1 MSFLRKLS
9 AALAAPTPRPE
20 VDRHLA
26 MAVLL
31 LETARAD
38 FERSADELALIRAQL
53 SRGLGLDAAQ
63 TEALLARAADQAGA
77 AVSLHEFVSALN
89 RELDADGKRELLG
102 WLWQVALADGR
113 IEPREEALIRQLAEL
128 LFVPHADF
136 VRTRLVATGGT

>member
-1 MSFLRKLS
+1 MSLLRKLT
-9 AALAAPTPRPE
+9 AAFAPPPKAA

-38 FERSADELALIRAQL
+38 FERSPEELQLIREQL
-53 SRGLGLDAAQ
+53 ACAFGLGAAQ
-63 TEALLARAADQAGA
+63 TEDLIARAADSAGH
-77 AVSLHEFVSALN
+77 AVSLHEFIATLN
-89 RELDADGKRELLG
+89 VELDVDGKRELLS

-113 IEPREEALIRQLAEL
+113 IEPREEGLIRQLADL

-136 VRTRLVATGGT
+136 VRTKIAAGG

>member
-1 MSFLRKLS
+1 MSLLRKLT
-9 AALAAPTPRPE
+9 AAFVPPPPKPA

-38 FERSADELALIRAQL
+38 FERDPAELALIREQL
-53 SRGLGLDAAQ
+53 AKAFSLDAAQ
-63 TEALLARAADQAGA
+63 TEALLARAQQSAGA
-77 AVSLHEFVSALN
+77 AVSLHDFVSTLN
-89 RELDADGKRELLG
+89 AELDADGKRQLLG

-113 IEPREEALIRQLAEL
+113 IEPREEGFIRQLADL

-136 VRTRLVATGGT
+136 VRTRLAAGG

>member
-9 AALAAPTPRPE
+9 AALAPPPPKAA

-38 FERSADELALIRAQL
+38 FERSPDELRLIREQL
-53 SRGLGLDAAQ
+53 ARGLGLDAGE
-63 TEALLARAADQAGA
+63 TEALLARAVDSAGA
-77 AVSLHEFVSALN
+77 AVSLHEFVATLN
-89 RELDADGKRELLG
+89 AELDAEAKRELLV

-113 IEPREEALIRQLAEL
+113 VEPREEGMIRQLAEL

-136 VRTRLVATGGT
+136 VRARMAAGG

>member
-1 MSFLRKLS
+1 MSFLSKLTAS
-9 AALAAPTPRPE
+9 LTPPPKAA

-38 FERSADELALIRAQL
+38 FERSPDELALIREQL

-63 TEALLARAADQAGA
+63 TDALLERAADSAGT
-77 AVSLHEFVSALN
+77 AVSLHGFVAALN
-89 RELDADGKRELLG
+89 DELDADGKRELLL
-102 WLWQVALADGR
+102 WLWQVALADGH
-113 IEPREEALIRQLAEL
+113 IEPREEGLIRQLADL

-136 VRTRLVATGGT
+136 VRTRLAAGG

>member
-1 MSFLRKLS
+1 MLRKLT
-9 AALAAPTPRPE
+9 AALAPQPKAAL
-20 VDRHLA
+20 DRHLA

-38 FERSADELALIRAQL
+38 FERSPAELQLIREQL
-53 SRGLGLDAAQ
+53 GRAFQLDAAQ
-63 TEALLARAADQAGA
+63 TEALLARASESAGA

-89 RELDADGKRELLG
+89 AELDADGKRELLG

-113 IEPREEALIRQLAEL
+113 IEPREEGLIRQLAEL

-136 VRTRLVATGGT
+136 VRTRLAAGG